1 MYPKKLVSS
10 LKIFCFLMRKKRSQR
25 AIWSTSPTLMPTSCT
40 SRRFHE
46 LRSRQLE
53 MRERLTGVKEK
64 KKEERV
70 REGGGTRA

>member
-1 MYPKKLVSS
+1 
-10 LKIFCFLMRKKRSQR
+10 
-25 AIWSTSPTLMPTSCT
+25 
-40 SRRFHE
+40 
-46 LRSRQLE
+46 

>member
-1 MYPKKLVSS
+1 
-10 LKIFCFLMRKKRSQR
+10 
-25 AIWSTSPTLMPTSCT
+25 MPTSCT